1 MNSRFNRATVR
12 VTVDND
18 ASTPYS
24 SRNRSW
30 MRVAV

>member
-18 ASTPYS
+18 TPAPYS
-24 SRNRSW
+24 SRSRSW